1 MEEKQHMPGRSF
13 WQTTFSRHYTATRQ
27 LMNPMLR
34 HVWSIQNL
42 AGRAMKVISIQIL
55 CILLQCLGG
64 LECVDTGWIV
74 CYIGRRAAMDADV
87 APAKRLR
94 FSPESK
100 HAPRPKSD
108 FDEQEQHRTNSAE
121 TPAALSPSR
130 SSNSAGTCV
139 QSDAASEQYCAAQS
153 GLISGSTKALRA
165 SAAPWTP
172 AKLIPQS
179 NPLQSSQTW
188 QSLYGPSIFGSALA
202 ATDYE
207 TDIGPGVALSS
218 YTGQV

>member
-1 MEEKQHMPGRSF
+1 
-13 WQTTFSRHYTATRQ
+13 
-27 LMNPMLR
+27 
-34 HVWSIQNL
+34 
-42 AGRAMKVISIQIL
+42 
-55 CILLQCLGG
+55 
-64 LECVDTGWIV
+64 
-74 CYIGRRAAMDADV
+74 MDADV

-100 HAPRPKSD
+100 HAPRPKSN
-108 FDEQEQHRTNSAE
+108 FDEQEQHRMNNVE

-130 SSNSAGTCV
+130 SSISAGTYV
-139 QSDAASEQYCAAQS
+139 QSDAASEQHCAAQTCMT
-153 GLISGSTKALRA
+153 SGSTKGLRA

-172 AKLIPQS
+172 AKIIPYS
-179 NPLQSSQTW
+179 NLLQSSQAW

-207 TDIGPGVALSS
+207 TDSGPGMLLSS